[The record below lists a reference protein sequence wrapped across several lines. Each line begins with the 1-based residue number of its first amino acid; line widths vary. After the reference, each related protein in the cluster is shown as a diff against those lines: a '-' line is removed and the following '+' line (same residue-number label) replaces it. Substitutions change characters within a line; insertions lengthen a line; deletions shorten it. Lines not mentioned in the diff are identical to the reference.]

1 MKRNKR
7 KMLLML
13 AVLLAVMTSAVPFC
27 AAVHTQ
33 MMPVLMYH
41 DLTEDPAAVN
51 SLTVTGERF
60 RMDMEFLQAYGYTP
74 LLPSELA
81 ALRKTAVHCRP
92 VRS

>member
-33 MMPVLMYH
+33 TMPVLMYH

-51 SLTVTGERF
+51 SLTVTG
-60 RMDMEFLQAYGYTP
+60 
-74 LLPSELA
+74 
-81 ALRKTAVHCRP
+81 
-92 VRS
+92 